1 MRTLKTL
8 LVTAAL
14 ALSIGSTMA
23 NTYPERPVTLMVP
36 WPAGGIVDAVARD
49 MAQGMSAK
57 LGQRIVVENR
67 PGAGGTIG
75 TEIVARAQPDGYTI
89 VMGTVTTHA
98 INQTLYRNIRYH
110 ALDDFEPIVLATI
123 TPLVLVASKSV
134 AARDVPA
141 LIAHAKANPG
151 KLTYASA
158 GSGSTTHLAGEQF
171 KSMTGTDI
179 VHVPYKGQPAAI
191 VDLIAG
197 RVDLM
202 FASQSLVQ
210 GQLQTGDLRALAV
223 TSRERVPSAPDV
235 PSLHEVGVKDFNNV
249 SWFGL
254 LAPKGTPAAVVQR
267 LNAVANEVLAD
278 PAFRARHIKTGSAIV
293 GGSPQQFRQTI
304 AQELAQ
310 WAEVIKASGAT
321 VD

>member
-1 MRTLKTL
+1 MSPLQST
-8 LVTAAL
+8 L
-14 ALSIGSTMA
+14 ALTALFLSFGIHA
-23 NTYPERPVTLMVP
+23 NTYPERPITLMVP

-49 MAQGMSAK
+49 LAQGMSLK

-110 ALDDFEPIVLATI
+110 ALNDFEPIVMATL
-123 TPLVLVASKSV
+123 TPLVLIASKPV
-134 AARDVPA
+134 TARDISG

-158 GSGSTTHLAGEQF
+158 GAGSTTHLAGEQF
-171 KSMTGTDI
+171 KTMTGTDI

-191 VDLIAG
+191 LDLLAG

-202 FASQSLVQ
+202 FASQSLVE
-210 GQLQTGDLRALAV
+210 GHLQAGDLRALAV
-223 TSRERVPSAPDV
+223 TSRDRVPSAPNV
-235 PSLHEVGVKDFNNV
+235 PSLNEAGVKDFNNIA
-249 SWFGL
+249 WFGL
-254 LAPKGTPAAVVQR
+254 LAPKRTPEPIVQR
-267 LNAVANEVLAD
+267 LNVVANEVLRD
-278 PAFRARHIKTGSAIV
+278 PAFAARHIKTGSAIV
-293 GGSPQQFRQTI
+293 GGTPEAFRQVI
-304 AQELAQ
+304 NDELKQ
-310 WAEVIKASGAT
+310 WAIIIKATGAT
-321 VD
+321 AD